1 MSRMSGPGR
10 SFTLGQ
16 RARALGFYAGVL
28 VIAYLAAAY
37 LGGFFVVLAVTL
49 LLIPILSFAALQAA
63 AAAVGYGQRFSS
75 AHPVKGERIVYSLRI
90 ENRSVI
96 PVSQLHVE
104 FKAVRPLG
112 ETVLPDLSI
121 YLGGSAV
128 IDRDYPIRLPYRG
141 IYTIGIRR
149 VTLRD
154 PLRLFA
160 VRPQVGFRE
169 FQVFP
174 RVLKLS
180 RLAAGDQAHPHA
192 GRRESMIGEPD
203 YAMFTQL
210 REARHGEAARHIAWR
225 KFAAVGKPFVR
236 QYQASSEPAV
246 TIYVDLRMP
255 PAEAAGAPVLA
266 VEDVT
271 IEALLAV
278 VRYFLST
285 GVPTAVRAAVGQQ
298 VYAFAGRHLD
308 EFDRLYRENFRLA
321 FKDSVSPARLFWADW
336 EARADDAESV
346 MFLTHHLDPELFT
359 IIEASVS
366 SKQVTGVIFNGT
378 GRGPGALHD
387 AEQYFNTVRNR
398 GGRVMLL
405 RGPDTIEEDLAGGGV
420 RAAAAAALRRSA

>member
-1 MSRMSGPGR
+1 MTR

-16 RARALGFYAGVL
+16 RARALGFYAATL

-37 LGGFFVVLAVTL
+37 LGGFFVVLAITL
-49 LLIPILSFAALQAA
+49 LLLPIFSFIALRAAS
-63 AAAVGYGQRFSS
+63 AAVAYGQRFSS

-112 ETVLPDLSI
+112 ETALPDLSI
-121 YLGGSAV
+121 YLGGNAV

-154 PLRLFA
+154 SLRLFA
-160 VRPQVGFRE
+160 ARPEVGFRE
-169 FQVFP
+169 FRVFP

-180 RLAAGDQAHPHA
+180 RLAAGDEAHPHA
-192 GRRESMIGEPD
+192 GRRESMVGEPD

-225 KFAAVGKPFVR
+225 KFAAIGKPFIR

-255 PAEAAGAPVLA
+255 PAGEVDAPALA

-278 VRYFLST
+278 VRHFLSM
-285 GVPTAVRAAVGQQ
+285 GVPTAVRAAVGQEI
-298 VYAFAGRHLD
+298 YAFAGRHPD
-308 EFDRLYRENFRLA
+308 EFDRLYRENFRLE
-321 FKDSVSPARLFWADW
+321 FKDGVSPARLFWADW

-346 MFLTHHLDPELFT
+346 MFLTHHLDPELFA

-366 SKQVTGVIFNGT
+366 SKQVSGVIFNGT
-378 GRGPGALHD
+378 GRGRRALYD

-405 RGPDTIEEDLAGGGV
+405 RGPDTIEEDLVGGDV
-420 RAAAAAALRRSA
+420 RVATAALRRSA

>member
-1 MSRMSGPGR
+1 MVDSHAMTR
-10 SFTLGQ
+10 SFTVGQ
-16 RARALGFYAGVL
+16 RARALGFYAATL

-37 LGGFFVVLAVTL
+37 LGGFFVALAIML
-49 LLIPILSFAALQAA
+49 LLVPLFSFVALHVAASSLAF
-63 AAAVGYGQRFSS
+63 GQTFSS
-75 AHPVKGERIVYSLRI
+75 AHPVKGEEMVYSFRL

-96 PVSQLHVE
+96 PISQLHVE
-104 FKAVRPLG
+104 FKVVRPLG
-112 ETVLPDLSI
+112 ETVLADLSM

-128 IDRDYPIRLPYRG
+128 IDRDYRIQLPYRG
-141 IYTIGIRR
+141 VYTIGMRR

-154 PLRLFA
+154 PLRLFSA
-160 VRPQVGFRE
+160 HPDVAFRE
-169 FQVFP
+169 FHVYP
-174 RVLKLS
+174 RVLKIA
-180 RLAAGDQAHPHA
+180 RLAAGDEAHPHA
-192 GRRESMIGEPD
+192 GRRESTIGEPD

-210 REARHGEAARHIAWR
+210 REARHGEPARHIAWR
-225 KFAAVGKPFVR
+225 KFAAIGKPFVR

-255 PAEAAGAPVLA
+255 AEDAGDAPVLA

-278 VRYFLST
+278 VRHFLSM
-285 GVPTAVRAAVGQQ
+285 GVPTAVRAAVRQG
-298 VYAFAGRHLD
+298 VYAFAGQHLD
-308 EFDRLYRENFRLA
+308 EFDRLYEENFQLA
-321 FKDSVSPARLFWADW
+321 FGDSVSPARLFWADW
-336 EARADDAESV
+336 EARADDAEAV

-378 GRGPGALHD
+378 GRSARALHD

-405 RGPDTIEEDLAGGGV
+405 RGTDTIEEDLAGGDL
-420 RAAAAAALRRSA
+420 RTAAPVALGRSA

>member
-1 MSRMSGPGR
+1 MTR

-16 RARALGFYAGVL
+16 RARALGFYAATL

-37 LGGFFVVLAVTL
+37 LGGFFVVLAITL
-49 LLIPILSFAALQAA
+49 LLIPIFSFIALRAASAA
-63 AAAVGYGQRFSS
+63 IAFGQRFSS
-75 AHPVKGERIVYSLRI
+75 AHPVKGEQIVYSLRI

-104 FKAVRPLG
+104 FMVVRPLG
-112 ETVLPDLSI
+112 EPALPDLSI
-121 YLGGSAV
+121 YLGGNAV

-141 IYTIGIRR
+141 VYTIGIRR

-160 VRPQVGFRE
+160 VRPEVGFRE
-169 FQVFP
+169 FRVFP
-174 RVLKLS
+174 RVLKIA
-180 RLAAGDQAHPHA
+180 RLAAGDEAHPHA
-192 GRRESMIGEPD
+192 GRRESMVGEPD

-225 KFAAVGKPFVR
+225 KFAAIGKPFVR
-236 QYQASSEPAV
+236 QYHASSEPAV

-255 PAEAAGAPVLA
+255 PGEPAGKVDAPALA

-278 VRYFLST
+278 VRHFLSM
-285 GVPTAVRAAVGQQ
+285 GVPTAVRAAVGQE
-298 VYAFAGRHLD
+298 VYAFAGRHPD
-308 EFDRLYRENFRLA
+308 EFDRLYQENFRLA
-321 FKDSVSPARLFWADW
+321 FRDGVSPARLFWADW

-346 MFLTHHLDPELFT
+346 MFLTHHLDPELFA

-378 GRGPGALHD
+378 GRDRRALHD
-387 AEQYFNTVRNR
+387 AGQYFNTVRNR

-405 RGPDTIEEDLAGGGV
+405 RGPDTIKEDLVGGDV
-420 RAAAAAALRRSA
+420 RVATAAALRRSA